1 MKKTI
6 YAIAALALVIIGCA
20 KKEFNETYAP
30 GDVVTVRAQVNDT
43 YTKVAADNAG
53 TFSWQANDKIT
64 ILNDSHNAYEFKTST
79 GMADAPFTCTTFEGS
94 LSTEAFY
101 PASANHETGKFY
113 LEPEFAWKDG
123 ETNMPMIGT
132 VNTGTK
138 AVSFKTAGAAI
149 KLVCYN
155 VPGTARKLVVSSDS
169 KKLSGL
175 FTPSGD
181 PAAIV
186 TADKGASDNTIT
198 ITFGDGHPTDMVFYV
213 PVPTGN
219 LGVLSFVMKDG
230 SNNNVSILQRTKD
243 NITMT
248 RQHIVAAP
256 ALNCGGTLLWSED
269 FSAYGAGDVPSGSVA
284 KGYGGASVTYACTDG
299 GGTTKIYE
307 QSNAD
312 GLSPELLV
320 GKSNGTFEVTD
331 IPTNGASSM
340 VLRYKTNAYELTL
353 SSPTSGISFSSTST
367 NTKEEHTIVIT
378 NSTSA
383 DKFGITFKAT
393 SGSNVR
399 LDDIVLLIPESIT
412 APTITVT
419 GEEDLEINKAG
430 GSANTTFT
438 YDNAIDTQPVAAV
451 VEAGKT
457 WLTASISGTGPYT
470 LTVSAAENTGSAR
483 SAKVTIRA
491 TGVSKVINVSQPSSV
506 GKVAQV
512 LFHETFGNNSSSAR
526 AWNDSY
532 SVKSGVTDVYSGIT
546 GYTVTNAK
554 QGKNTTGY
562 TDSGLNQTTQGTDAV
577 LIIGPLAVANAEE
590 MVLTYQWKA
599 ASIKGTYS
607 TSLYYATSSGG
618 SYTEVDGTGA
628 GATTF
633 VERTYSLP
641 AAAQVNTL
649 YLKIVWNTSNTSGI
663 IDEVDLYGKY

>member
-6 YAIAALALVIIGCA
+6 YAIAALALLFTGCA
-20 KKEFNETYAP
+20 KEINETFVP
-30 GDVVTVRAQVNDT
+30 GDVVTVRAKVNDT

-53 TFSWQANDKIT
+53 TFSWQADDKIT
-64 ILNDSHNAYEFKTST
+64 ILNDSGDPYDFTTDT
-79 GMADAPFTCTTFEGS
+79 GMSDAPFTCTTFEGS
-94 LSTEAFY
+94 LTAEAFY
-101 PASANHETGKFY
+101 PASSNHTSGKFY
-113 LEPEFAWKDG
+113 LEPTFAWKDG
-123 ETNMPMIGT
+123 ETNMPMLGT

-155 VPGTARKLVVSSDS
+155 VSADARKLVVSSDS
-169 KKLSGL
+169 KKLSGE
-175 FTPSGD
+175 FTPTGD
-181 PAAIV
+181 PGDPKAIV
-186 TADKGASDNTIT
+186 SEDSDSEKTIT
-198 ITFGDGHPTDMVFYV
+198 ITFDSPSSTMVFYI

-219 LGVLSFVMKDG
+219 LGRLTFVLKD
-230 SNNNVSILQRTKD
+230 SSDANVSFPQRTKD
-243 NITMT
+243 NITMS

-256 ALNCGGTLLWSED
+256 ALNCGGTVLWSED
-269 FSAYGAGDVPSGSVA
+269 FSDYASGDVPSGFVY
-284 KGYGGASVTYACTDG
+284 KGYGGASVSYACTDG

-399 LDDIVLLIPESIT
+399 LDDIVLLIPDSIT

-419 GEEDLEINKAG
+419 GEEDLEIDKAG
-430 GSANTTFT
+430 GSATTTFT
-438 YDNAIDTQPVAAV
+438 YSGGIDSNPVSAT
-451 VEAGKT
+451 VEEGKT
-457 WLTASISGTGPYT
+457 WLTASLSGSGPYT
-470 LTVSAAENTGSAR
+470 LTVSAAENTGSLR
-483 SAKVTIRA
+483 SATVTIRA
-491 TGVSKVINVSQPSSV
+491 TGVSKIINVSQPSSV
-506 GKVAQV
+506 GKIQQT
-512 LFHETFGNNSSSAR
+512 LFHETFGDNSGSAR
-526 AWNDSY
+526 AWNNTY
-532 SVKSGVTDVYSGIT
+532 SVKSGLTAVYSGIT

-554 QGKNTTGY
+554 QGKNTTGS
-562 TDSGLNQTTQGTDAV
+562 TLSGLNQTTKGTDAV
-577 LIIGPLAVANAEE
+577 LIIGPLAVANAED
-590 MVLTYQWKA
+590 MVLTYQWNA
-599 ASIKGTYS
+599 GSIKETYS

-618 SYTEVDGTGA
+618 SYTEVAGTGA
-628 GATTF
+628 GATSF
-633 VERTYSLP
+633 VERSYSLP

-649 YLKIVWNTSNTSGI
+649 YLKIVWNTSNTGGI
-663 IDEVDLYGKY
+663 IDEVDLNGKY